1 MKSNKKYFAII
12 GLLILVIII
21 AIVVLFTNSKKTIV
35 ENPTS
40 EIETTNNDNV
50 EDTSVDDEPTIP
62 ENIVE
67 FTSQQQEQ
75 VETAFN
81 SFMDNATYQT
91 TIQKGDTL
99 VYITFKDLGTVTFKM
114 YDKTAPTD
122 CAWFEE
128 MVENNTLIK
137 YKWSFE
143 KEDKRLQSGTARW
156 HFDTTDRIY
165 TIEEQVDEIFP
176 MKYCLYHKMAS
187 SNNFYICLGDYQVS
201 EIDKANVDPEY
212 IKFLEKYDGDMTLYQ
227 HCVILGRAV
236 ENEKLLDKLTN
247 DFEITKITL
256 KHT

>member
-67 FTSQQQEQ
+67 FTSQQQ
-75 VETAFN
+75 
-81 SFMDNATYQT
+81 
-91 TIQKGDTL
+91 
-99 VYITFKDLGTVTFKM
+99 
-114 YDKTAPTD
+114 
-122 CAWFEE
+122 
-128 MVENNTLIK
+128 
-137 YKWSFE
+137 
-143 KEDKRLQSGTARW
+143 
-156 HFDTTDRIY
+156 
-165 TIEEQVDEIFP
+165 EQVDEIFP